1 MRLIEK
7 RVPCGESRESRKG
20 IYVITDSFYKFWFR
34 YKFTNN
40 AYYEMLGADTAAKE
54 IMGDI
59 SNLMGDA
66 FETICMEYMVR
77 LAKKRKLP
85 FVPGSI
91 GKWWGNNP
99 AIKEQDDVDI
109 LLINEKK
116 SEAIFVECKFISKK
130 MPMSEYDDLVTA
142 TLAFSNIEKK
152 YMMFISK
159 SGYEAS
165 VINRAK
171 KEGTTLLTIN
181 DLFTV

>member
-1 MRLIEK
+1 M
-7 RVPCGESRESRKG
+7 
-20 IYVITDSFYKFWFR
+20 
-34 YKFTNN
+34 
-40 AYYEMLGADTAAKE
+40 
-54 IMGDI
+54 
-59 SNLMGDA
+59 
-66 FETICMEYMVR
+66 
-77 LAKKRKLP
+77 
-85 FVPGSI
+85 
-91 GKWWGNNP
+91 
-99 AIKEQDDVDI
+99 
-109 LLINEKK
+109 
-116 SEAIFVECKFISKK
+116 ECKFISKK